1 MMEHHGAIVRT
12 LYIPELT
19 AIVFCFLGER
29 DLARCARVCKS
40 WSEPALDALWRTMSS
55 VQPLMALLSPLD
67 RMFDVRAPQAI
78 ARRATFMN
86 SCF

>member
-1 MMEHHGAIVRT
+1 MEHHGAIVRT

-29 DLARCARVCKS
+29 DLARCSRVCKS

-67 RMFDVRAPQAI
+67 RMVDVRVHHEV
-78 ARRATFMN
+78 ARQSFMN